1 MGHKTRIATL
11 ALGAVLLL
19 VSGAEAGGP
28 NRGLAAGLGAL
39 ASAPPH
45 RLPALESAPHRPASV
60 TVPVPEAP
68 VVVPADKSPNSRGG
82 VTRTSR
88 VSVGAAGSVPAQV
101 LAAYTLAVATA
112 PPSCRISVSL
122 LAAIGQVESG
132 NLAGHQLDAGHRA
145 VPAVLG
151 PVLDGQRF
159 AAIADTDDG
168 QWDGNRL
175 WDRAL
180 GPMQLIPS
188 SWRVVGV
195 DMDRDGLR
203 DPQDI
208 YDAAGAAMVYLCAG
222 GRDLATPAGMQA
234 AVLAY
239 NHSAVYLNRVL
250 AWKAVYDTTDLT
262 GLGSPSPSM
271 FHASALPAPATR
283 VPAAALT
290 PAGASQ
296 LQTRPAKTRAATP
309 AHGWSPRP
317 PVPSGSTPAPGQT
330 PTPTSPTSPPT
341 SEPTPTD
348 PTTDPTPTDPAP
360 DPTPTD
366 PTTDP
371 TPTDPAP
378 DPTPTDPTPTDP
390 APTDPAPTDPTPTC
404 PTPVPP
410 VQTSEPGPVRRVD
423 LCAPE
428 LPSGTPSPDQ

>member
-28 NRGLAAGLGAL
+28 TRGPAAGPGAL

-45 RLPALESAPHRPASV
+45 RLPSLESAPRRPASV
-60 TVPVPEAP
+60 TVPVTEAP
-68 VVVPADKSPNSRGG
+68 VVVPADRSPNSRGAI
-82 VTRTSR
+82 TRTSR
-88 VSVGAAGSVPAQV
+88 VTVGDAGSVPAQV

-159 AAIADTDDG
+159 AAIADTDGG
-168 QWDGNRL
+168 QWDGNRR

-222 GRDLATPAGMQA
+222 GRDLATPAGVQA

-239 NHSAVYLNRVL
+239 NHSAAYLSQVL
-250 AWKAVYDTTDLT
+250 AWKAVYDATDLT
-262 GLGSPSPSM
+262 GVGSPSPSM
-271 FHASALPAPATR
+271 FHASALPAHATR
-283 VPAAALT
+283 VPATAST

-296 LQTRPAKTRAATP
+296 HQTRPVKTRAATP
-309 AHGWSPRP
+309 AHGWNPSP

-330 PTPTSPTSPPT
+330 PTPTSPTSHPT
-341 SEPTPTD
+341 PGPTPTDPTPTEPAPTD

-360 DPTPTD
+360 DP
-366 PTTDP
+366 
-371 TPTDPAP
+371 A
-378 DPTPTDPTPTDP
+378 PTDPTPTGP
-390 APTDPAPTDPTPTC
+390 APADPTPTC

-410 VQTSEPGPVRRVD
+410 VQTPEPGPVRRVD
-423 LCAPE
+423 PCAPE
-428 LPSGTPSPDQ
+428 LPPGTSSPAQ